1 MRGLAPSIIKCGVT
15 SGTFFSTLY
24 FIEENIKKLNIM
36 SEGKVHFTSSCM
48 ARVVQSVISNPI
60 ILIKSRLEVIGFN
73 EYNSIMDAVR
83 KIYLQEGFLGFW
95 TGIKVSL
102 IRDVPFSGTFY
113 PIYNFIKVYLAR
125 LYELKYG
132 QLQGN
137 DRLKALA
144 CISSIASFSANVL
157 SCAITHPLDLIRTR
171 IFF

>member
-1 MRGLAPSIIKCGVT
+1 MRGLTPSIIKCFVT
-15 SGTFFSTLY
+15 SGTFFSTLHY
-24 FIEENIKKLNIM
+24 FEEHLKRLNMM
-36 SEGKVHFTSSCM
+36 SEMKVHFTASCM

-73 EYNSIMDAVR
+73 EYNSITDAVR
-83 KIYLQEGFLGFW
+83 KIYLQEGFTGFW

-125 LYELKYG
+125 VYELKYG
-132 QLQGN
+132 ELKGN
-137 DRLKALA
+137 DRIKALA
-144 CISSIASFSANVL
+144 CISSAASFSANVL
-157 SCAITHPLDLIRTR
+157 SCTLTHPLDLIRTR